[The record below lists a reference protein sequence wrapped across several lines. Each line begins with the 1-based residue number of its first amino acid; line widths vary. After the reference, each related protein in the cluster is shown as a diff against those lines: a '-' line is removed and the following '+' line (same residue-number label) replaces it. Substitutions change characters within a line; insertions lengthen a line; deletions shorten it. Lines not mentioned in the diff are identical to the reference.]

1 MSTNNRLFTLLG
13 AAAGGVV
20 AWKLIAPEL
29 VQRSAPA
36 FLASAREGATA
47 LITGA
52 SAGIG
57 EAFARRLARE
67 RYHLVLV
74 ARREHKL
81 ALVAED
87 LKGRYG
93 VKVQVVT
100 ADLGDPNDAERIA
113 STVADLSEA
122 GGLDLLINNAGFGTT
137 KPFTE
142 VPLQQQL
149 DMIQL
154 HATTSLQLTH
164 AALPGM
170 LQRRRGG
177 IINVASVAGWYPLP
191 GNVNY
196 SATKRYLITFSQAL
210 QAELDGTGVF
220 VQALCP
226 GFTYSEFHDT
236 PAYRDINF
244 QRSAF
249 PAFMWQT
256 ADQVVSASLGQ
267 LSSPDPVCIPGVHNR
282 AMIMLQGLIPRSAVR
297 QVRKQMSGL
306 LG

>member
-1 MSTNNRLFTLLG
+1 MSTTNRLFTLLG
-13 AAAGGVV
+13 AAAGGIVT
-20 AWKLIAPEL
+20 WKLIAPEVL
-29 VQRSAPA
+29 QHSAPVFVA
-36 FLASAREGATA
+36 GAGEGATA

-67 RYHLVLV
+67 GYNLVLV

-81 ALVAED
+81 TLLAED
-87 LKGRYG
+87 LKARHG
-93 VKVQVVT
+93 VTTHVVT
-100 ADLGDPNDAERIA
+100 ADLADPNDAERLA
-113 STVADLSEA
+113 STVTDLSEA
-122 GGLDLLINNAGFGTT
+122 GTLDLLINNAGFGTT
-137 KPFTE
+137 RPFVE

-154 HATTSLQLTH
+154 HATSSLQLTH

-170 LQRRRGG
+170 LHRRRGG

-210 QAELDGTGVF
+210 QTELDGAGVF

-226 GFTYSEFHDT
+226 GLTYSEFHDT

-244 QRSAF
+244 QRGSF
-249 PAFMWQT
+249 PAFLWQT

-267 LSSPDPVCIPGVHNR
+267 LGSADPVCIPGVHNR
-282 AMIMLQGLIPRSAVR
+282 AMVMLQGLVPRSAVR
-297 QVRKQMSGL
+297 EMRRRLGGL